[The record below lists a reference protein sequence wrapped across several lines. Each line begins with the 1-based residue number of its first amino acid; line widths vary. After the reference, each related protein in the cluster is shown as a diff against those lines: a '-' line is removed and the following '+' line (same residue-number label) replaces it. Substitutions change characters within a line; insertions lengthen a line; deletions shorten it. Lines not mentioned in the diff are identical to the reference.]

1 MCIWPGGRSRLS
13 SRVTRADPSARATR
27 QVYGALAVGFV
38 LFAVY
43 GSLVPFRLRPFPI
56 ALAWAQ
62 FETAMRALPSR
73 RISRSDVLANV
84 LLFVPIGFT
93 LMGAVLDRRFPLR
106 SLLGAAS
113 SVMLFAFSL
122 SLAVEFLQ
130 TFALRRVPSN
140 LDVAAQAFGAL
151 AGIVAWVLAGPRL
164 SVWLWETWSSVGRH
178 RLLRVLSAYAA
189 AWIFVSLAP
198 FDITVDMGELGARV
212 RAGKIAIA
220 PFAAPIGVPVARQA
234 WDVFAEMVSAVPLGV
249 LMFSAIAR
257 YRGAIA
263 AFAAGA
269 ALVIG
274 VEFAQI
280 FLLSHSAN
288 TTDALAGCL
297 GVAAGVWVATRVSP
311 VVFGPARVGQVAW
324 WASAGLC
331 VWCFV
336 LVAYHWMPYD
346 FVVDP
351 RAIRTELAQMSFI
364 PFAAYTRSAYL
375 NGLNDV
381 LVKIALSMPLGLG
394 AAWASRAQPSTATLI
409 GWMLF
414 AVVVFGTIEAGQLFL
429 PTRVADPTDVLVGV
443 GGTYAGLLLG
453 RWVRAGL
460 ESGLST
466 TE

>member
-1 MCIWPGGRSRLS
+1 M
-13 SRVTRADPSARATR
+13 ATR

-43 GSLVPFRLRPFPI
+43 GSLVPFRLRLSPI
-56 ALAWAQ
+56 AMAWAQ
-62 FETAMRALPSR
+62 FETAMRALPTR

-93 LMGAVLDRRFPLR
+93 LMGAVLDRRFPVR
-106 SLLGAAS
+106 SLVGAAS

-164 SVWLWETWSSVGRH
+164 SAWVSDTWSSAGRH
-178 RLLRVLSAYAA
+178 RLSRVLTAYAA

-198 FDITVDMGELGARV
+198 FDITVDMGQLGARV

-220 PFAAPIGVPVARQA
+220 PFATPIGVSVARQA
-234 WDVFAEMVSAVPLGV
+234 WDVFAEIVSAVPLGV
-249 LMFSAIAR
+249 LMFNAIAR

-263 AFAAGA
+263 ACAAGA

-274 VEFAQI
+274 IELAQI

-297 GVAAGVWVATRVSP
+297 GVAVGVWVATRVSP
-311 VVFGPARVGQVAW
+311 VVFEPARLRQMAS
-324 WASAGLC
+324 WAIAGLC
-331 VWCFV
+331 LWCLV

-346 FVVDP
+346 FAVDP
-351 RAIRTELAQMSFI
+351 RAIRRELAQMSFI

-381 LVKIALSMPLGLG
+381 LVKIALSMPLGLC
-394 AAWASRAQPSTATLI
+394 AAWASRAHPSTATLI

-414 AVVVFGTIEAGQLFL
+414 AVVVFGTIEFGQLFL
-429 PTRVADPTDVLVGV
+429 PTRVADPTDILVGV
-443 GGTYAGLLLG
+443 GGMYAGLALG
-453 RWVRAGL
+453 GWVRAGL
-460 ESGLST
+460 EAGPGAQT
-466 TE
+466 G

>member
-1 MCIWPGGRSRLS
+1 MAHAES
-13 SRVTRADPSARATR
+13 SDTRTHGVTRDAPPALATR
-27 QVYGALAVGFV
+27 QVYSALAVGFV

-43 GSLVPFRLRPFPI
+43 GSLVPFRLRPYPVT
-56 ALAWAQ
+56 LAWAR

-73 RISRSDVLANV
+73 HISRSDVLANV

-93 LMGAVLDRRFPLR
+93 LMGAVLAGRFPVR
-106 SLLGAAS
+106 AVLGAMC

-151 AGIVAWVLAGPRL
+151 VGIVAWVLAGPRL
-164 SVWLWETWSSVGRH
+164 SVWVRDTWSAAGPH
-178 RLLRVLSAYAA
+178 RLSRVLTAYAA
-189 AWIFVSLAP
+189 AWILVSLAP
-198 FDITVDMGELGARV
+198 FDITVDMGQLGARV
-212 RAGKIAIA
+212 RAGKIAIE
-220 PFAAPIGVPVARQA
+220 PFAAPAGVSAAQQA
-234 WDVFAEMVSAVPLGV
+234 WDVFVEVVGAVPLGV

-257 YRGAIA
+257 YRGAIV

-274 VEFAQI
+274 IELAQI

-288 TTDALAGCL
+288 TTDLFAGCL
-297 GVAAGVWVATRVSP
+297 GVAAGVWMATRVSP
-311 VVFGPARVGQVAW
+311 VVLEPARVRQVKW
-324 WASAGLC
+324 WAIAGLC
-331 VWCFV
+331 VWCVV

-346 FVVDP
+346 FAVDP
-351 RAIRTELAQMSFI
+351 RAIRSELGRMSFI
-364 PFAAYTRSAYL
+364 PFAGYTRSAYL

-381 LVKIALSMPLGLG
+381 LVKIALSMPLGLC
-394 AAWASRAQPSTATLI
+394 AAWASRARPSTATLV

-414 AVVVFGTIEAGQLFL
+414 AVVVFGTIEVGQLFL
-429 PTRVADPTDVLVGV
+429 PTRIADPTDVLTGV
-443 GGTYAGLLLG
+443 SGTYAGLSLG

-460 ESGLST
+460 ESAHGV